1 MKTLQNLSSYFMAFL
16 AYCIPNIIT
25 DSLNQRIRRFAAE
38 LSRNNL
44 QDTAAD
50 IIYNQQQMAI
60 MDEVEVA
67 VQAIGST
74 CSLFAVLFIY
84 FKDVEKINKG
94 IYLFLKLFRITTLC
108 TKARE
113 FLRVSWQRVKN
124 YFNPTEIQ

>member
-1 MKTLQNLSSYFMAFL
+1 MAFL